1 MNINQ
6 LSISDL
12 KKAVTIK
19 EKIEALNQELNAIL
33 GNSAKSAEPAKKKGG
48 GMSAAGRERIAAAQR
63 ARWAKIHAAKSKS
76 AKLK

>member
-33 GNSAKSAEPAKKKGG
+33 GNSAKGAEPARKKG

-63 ARWAKIHAAKSKS
+63 ARWAKINAAKGKP